1 MITLTVFNKK
11 NIELIMYESCEL
23 ETSVVEIWNPN
34 KIQQNPQ
41 KIYLE
46 ALKYEPESIQWFS
59 FKQSSFKLSIE
70 RKSILLL
77 DELNFDLL

>member
-41 KIYLE
+41 KFI
-46 ALKYEPESIQWFS
+46 
-59 FKQSSFKLSIE
+59 
-70 RKSILLL
+70 
-77 DELNFDLL
+77 